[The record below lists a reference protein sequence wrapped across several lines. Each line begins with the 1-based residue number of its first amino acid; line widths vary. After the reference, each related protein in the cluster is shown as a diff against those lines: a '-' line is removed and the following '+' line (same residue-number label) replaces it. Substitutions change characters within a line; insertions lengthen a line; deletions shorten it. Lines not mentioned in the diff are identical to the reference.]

1 VSSKRVAL
9 GEGHLLLDRGPSDYS
24 SPLAMDGKSKRI
36 EEKLDVL
43 VSGFI
48 RQAGEA
54 RIKRREGVAWLMVF

>member
-1 VSSKRVAL
+1 
-9 GEGHLLLDRGPSDYS
+9 
-24 SPLAMDGKSKRI
+24 MDGKSKRI